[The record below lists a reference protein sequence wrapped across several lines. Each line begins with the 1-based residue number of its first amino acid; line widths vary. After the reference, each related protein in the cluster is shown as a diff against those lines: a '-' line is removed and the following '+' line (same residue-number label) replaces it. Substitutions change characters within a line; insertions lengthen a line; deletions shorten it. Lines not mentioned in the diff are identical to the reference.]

1 MAISVTPS
9 AVNQSAIASNDPV
22 NEANVR
28 VRFCR
33 PLPTR
38 YRGAHTGHHLVL
50 ADVDPCAPLD
60 QHVHRWPPHPPDT
73 CGGTGGANRSTTL

>member
-9 AVNQSAIASNDPV
+9 AANQSAIASNDAV

-33 PLPTR
+33 PRPP
-38 YRGAHTGHHLVL
+38 GAGVRTHATTSSFPMSIPAQRSTSTSTSDLL
-50 ADVDPCAPLD
+50 TTASLE
-60 QHVHRWPPHPPDT
+60 
-73 CGGTGGANRSTTL
+73 GGAGGANRSTTL